1 MAIKFS
7 PLNAGWILAIVYLV
21 GVVGFVLP
29 QTSNLMQQLIWVNL
43 LFTLLVL
50 LVFHK
55 KWTREFILS
64 MFLIGISGFLL
75 EVVGVKTGLIFGYY
89 QYGTV
94 LGYAFWDTP
103 LMMMATWFTTVYITR
118 QIAEMIAK
126 DAFLVAVLAAALMV
140 LLDYFIE
147 PFAIR
152 HGMWAWNSVEVP
164 LQNYIGWFVAGL
176 IMQYLFIRS
185 VKMPANKLSLP
196 VYLIQLAFFIGL
208 YLLGK

>member
-1 MAIKFS
+1 MAVKFS

-21 GVVGFVLP
+21 GVGGFVLP
-29 QTSNLMQQLIWVNL
+29 QTAGLMQQLIWVNL

-55 KWTREFILS
+55 KWSREFVLA
-64 MFLIGISGFLL
+64 MVLIGVSGFLL

-94 LGYAFWDTP
+94 LGYALWDTP

-118 QIAEMIAK
+118 QIAEMMAK
-126 DAFLVAVLAAALMV
+126 DAFLVAVLAAAMMV

-176 IMQYLFIRS
+176 ILQYLFIRS

-196 VYLIQLAFFIGL
+196 VYLIQLAFFICL

>member
-1 MAIKFS
+1 M
-7 PLNAGWILAIVYLV
+7 AIVYLV
-21 GVVGFVLP
+21 GVAGFVLP
-29 QTSNLMQQLIWVNL
+29 QTSGLMQQLIWVNL

-55 KWTREFILS
+55 KWSREFVLAMII
-64 MFLIGISGFLL
+64 IGISGFLL

-94 LGYAFWDTP
+94 LGYALWDTP
-103 LMMMATWFTTVYITR
+103 IMMMATWFTTVYITR
-118 QIAEMIAK
+118 QIAEMMAK
-126 DAFLVAVLAAALMV
+126 DAFLVAVLASAMMV

-152 HGMWAWNSVEVP
+152 HGMWAWNSVDVP
-164 LQNYIGWFVAGL
+164 LHNYIGWFVSGL
-176 IMQYLFIRS
+176 ILQYIFIRS
-185 VKMPANKLSLP
+185 IKMPTNKLSLP
-196 VYLIQLAFFIGL
+196 VYLIQLAFFISL